1 MILTVFF
8 FHKILDAAEEEA
20 DDSPE
25 KLTLYSKAQC
35 LVGFLALT
43 LSAFHLSL
51 SPLFSMNVD
60 ESLEVCLSD
69 GPTMD

>member
-8 FHKILDAAEEEA
+8 FHEILDAAEEEA
-20 DDSPE
+20 DDSPK
-25 KLTLYSKAQC
+25 KLTLCSKARC
-35 LVGFLALT
+35 LVGFLAST

-51 SPLFSMNVD
+51 NPLLSVNVD

-69 GPTMD
+69 RPTMD